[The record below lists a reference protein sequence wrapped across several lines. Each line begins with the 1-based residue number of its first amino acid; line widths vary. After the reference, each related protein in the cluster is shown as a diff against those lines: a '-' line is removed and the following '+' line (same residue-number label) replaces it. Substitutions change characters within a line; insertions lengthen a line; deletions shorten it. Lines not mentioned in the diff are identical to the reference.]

1 MSEDELLNKF
11 RNCLEFGL
19 GAKRAE
25 ADRLAETIMNLETR
39 PMPARQLSARF
50 RKKINTP

>member
-19 GAKRAE
+19 GAKRAD
-25 ADRLAETIMNLETR
+25 ADKPADAIMNLENATDAGAAIVGAF
-39 PMPARQLSARF
+39 PQA
-50 RKKINTP
+50 K